1 LDKKKLNEIKCLG
14 TKQKKK
20 TSKGIKAKQKVIKKI
35 RTKINRDIKRKTQSI
50 FKELARISRL

>member
-1 LDKKKLNEIKCLG
+1 MSRDKTE
-14 TKQKKK
+14 KK

-35 RTKINRDIKRKTQSI
+35 KTKIDRDIKTRTQSI